1 MPRLTQLDRFWQI
14 HRIGRTNRNP
24 IPQRRVYRHKRIE
37 SYIGFEHVFCLLA
50 CVERLLNPSCFMGF
64 VPGSVMHRTL
74 APRQDGAMHQVSF
87 AFIKGF
93 T

>member
-1 MPRLTQLDRFWQI
+1 MFFVSWPVW
-14 HRIGRTNRNP
+14 N
-24 IPQRRVYRHKRIE
+24 
-37 SYIGFEHVFCLLA
+37 A
-50 CVERLLNPSCFMGF
+50 CSIQAALWVCS
-64 VPGSVMHRTL
+64 GSVMHRTL